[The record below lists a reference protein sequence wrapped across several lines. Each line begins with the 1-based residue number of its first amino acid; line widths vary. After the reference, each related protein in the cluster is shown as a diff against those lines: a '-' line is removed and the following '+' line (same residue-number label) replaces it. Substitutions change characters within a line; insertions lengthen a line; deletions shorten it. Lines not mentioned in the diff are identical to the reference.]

1 MSKAFTRESDD
12 SGKGE
17 TPIVRRQLPRGT
29 KNYITREGADRLR
42 QRLTDLVE
50 KKESMRSTT
59 GEGMAAVDAEQR
71 KIESAIRNLQ
81 EILDSVVLAEIPV
94 DREKVG
100 FGATVMIRRGCG
112 EEEHYRIVGVEEADP
127 EVGSISWLS
136 PLAKALL
143 TRRAGDRVR
152 FRAAG
157 VEQELTIVS
166 VAY

>member
-12 SGKGE
+12 SDKGE
-17 TPIVRRQLPRGT
+17 TPIVRRQLPPGT

-42 QRLTDLVE
+42 QRLANLIE
-50 KKESMRSTT
+50 RKESMRVTT
-59 GEGMAAVDAEQR
+59 EEGGVAVEAEQR
-71 KIESAIRNLQ
+71 KIELAIRNLQ
-81 EILDSVVLAEIPV
+81 EILNSVVLAEIPV

-100 FGATVMIRRGCG
+100 FGAMVVIRRESG
-112 EEEHYRIVGVEEADP
+112 EEERYRIVGVEEADP

-136 PLAKALL
+136 PLARALL

-157 VEQELTIVS
+157 VEQELTIVC
-166 VAY
+166 VGY